1 MKSTLIRRWQRTIT
15 SLHPPLQRT
24 VRQSQRLLK
33 LLNGSFRKELETYH
47 PHTES
52 YHVNTHLKS
61 ILENPLFSPRKKAS
75 YDIAGIM
82 ASIQSTHTSGL
93 PVRDLQL
100 ALSSGHTKRESIMSV
115 LGEHLR
121 ECKNNSS
128 YKKLY
133 SNEVAKLIVHWLHS
147 SGLDRTFEFLQD
159 HRLSDSIIRTLVA
172 NGDYSRVL
180 SWFRLDDS
188 RLRKLTQ
195 KLHHHHPSFIQSR
208 ILFDLVKA
216 EVDLGAGT
224 ESALSIFHAYVK
236 WARKMN
242 TKPSCLQATFVP
254 AGGYLM
260 RHLRRRVQRN
270 EVDVKHYDRF
280 ARSTDEWASRTG
292 LERAWMNVYHPRY
305 PDAQPT
311 LQYLQKH
318 IDFPCWMPFEKRKL
332 IANMS
337 VQAATVL
344 LSQQQDAKAQWITQ
358 VLDEFYGDIVGTD
371 KESLATGREETIEL
385 GGEWANLRSL
395 ESLAVG

>member
-1 MKSTLIRRWQRTIT
+1 MKGTLIRRWQRTIT
-15 SLHPPLQRT
+15 SFHPPLQRT
-24 VRQSQRLLK
+24 VRQSRKLLR
-33 LLNGSFRKELETYH
+33 LLNGSFRKELEAHH
-47 PHTES
+47 PHTEA
-52 YHVNTHLKS
+52 YHVTTHMRS
-61 ILENPLFSPRKKAS
+61 ILENPLFSPKKKDS
-75 YDIAGIM
+75 YDITGIM
-82 ASIQSTHTSGL
+82 ASIQSAHASDL

-100 ALSSGHTKRESIMSV
+100 ALSNGHTKHETIMFI

-121 ECKNNSS
+121 QCKNISS
-128 YKKLY
+128 YKKMH
-133 SNEVAKLIVHWLHS
+133 SNEVAKLTVHWLHS
-147 SGLDRTFEFLQD
+147 SGLDRSLEFLQD
-159 HRLSDSIIRTLVA
+159 HKLSNSIIRTLVA

-180 SWFRLDDS
+180 SWFRTDDS
-188 RLRKLTQ
+188 KLRKLAQ
-195 KLHHHHPSFIQSR
+195 NLHDHHPSFIQSR

-224 ESALSIFHAYVK
+224 ESALSIFHAYVM

-242 TKPSCLQATFVP
+242 TKPSRLQATFVP
-254 AGGYLM
+254 AGGFLM
-260 RHLRRRVQRN
+260 RHLRRRVGKN

-292 LERAWMNVYHPRY
+292 LERAWMNAYHPRY

-311 LQYLQKH
+311 LQYLQKF

-344 LSQQQDAKAQWITQ
+344 LSQQQDVKAQWITQ
-358 VLDEFYGDIVGTD
+358 VLKDFFGDIVGTD
-371 KESLATGREETIEL
+371 KEPLSRGKEETAESER
-385 GGEWANLRSL
+385 EWANLRSL